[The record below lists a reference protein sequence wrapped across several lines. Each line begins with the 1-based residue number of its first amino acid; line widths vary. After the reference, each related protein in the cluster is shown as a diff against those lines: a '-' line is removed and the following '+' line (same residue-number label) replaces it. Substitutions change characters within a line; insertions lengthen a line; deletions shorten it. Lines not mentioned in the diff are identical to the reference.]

1 VQHNTAAQRA
11 LIVRHDSEVKR
22 TYQLTVTGAQ
32 TAALAELS
40 TGCGRTR

>member
-22 TYQLTVTGAQ
+22 TYGLTVTG
-32 TAALAELS
+32 ERRMREVS
-40 TGCGRTR
+40 P

>member
-1 VQHNTAAQRA
+1 VEHDAVAVRA

-22 TYQLTVTGAQ
+22 TYGLTVTDAQ

-40 TGCGRTR
+40 TGCGR